1 VPRATLTSHKR
12 LSKAMTDLATTAELE
27 ARCLN
32 RLNELGLAHQ
42 TVHHPPVYTV
52 EEAKRLR
59 CDLPG
64 AHVKNL
70 FLCDRKKRSF
80 FLLTALE
87 NQKVSLKGL
96 AALLE
101 VHRGLRFANE
111 GHLLEKLGVSP
122 GSVTP
127 LAVMNDTEGCV
138 QMLLDENLR
147 TLSPIN
153 AHPLHNAATTS
164 IPTDDLLRFMDA
176 CGHPPRWVDLSDM
189 ESHA

>member
-1 VPRATLTSHKR
+1 V
-12 LSKAMTDLATTAELE
+12 LSKHTTADALE
-27 ARCLN
+27 SRCLN
-32 RLNELGLAHQ
+32 RLNELGIDHQ
-42 TVHHPPVYTV
+42 TVHHPAVYTV

-87 NQKVSLKGL
+87 SQRVSLKAL
-96 AALLE
+96 SDLLE
-101 VHRGLRFANE
+101 VRRGLRFANE
-111 GHLLEKLGVSP
+111 EHLFEKLGVTP
-122 GSVTP
+122 GAVTP
-127 LAVMNDTEGCV
+127 FAVMNDLQGDV

-147 TLSPIN
+147 SMSPIN

-164 IPTDDLLRFMDA
+164 IELSELLRFMDA
-176 CGHPPRWVDLSDM
+176 CDHPPRWINLAELSA
-189 ESHA
+189 EN

>member
-1 VPRATLTSHKR
+1 MASRTLR
-12 LSKAMTDLATTAELE
+12 LVEMDRSTDVDVE
-27 ARCLN
+27 ARCLAF
-32 RLNELGLAHQ
+32 LDDLSIPHQ

-87 NQKVSLKGL
+87 SQSVSLKGL
-96 AALLE
+96 SRLLGIN
-101 VHRGLRFANE
+101 RGLRFANE
-111 GHLLEKLGVSP
+111 GHLWDKLGVRP
-122 GSVTP
+122 GAVTP
-127 LAVMNDTEGCV
+127 FAVMNDIEGHV
-138 QMLLDENLR
+138 QMLLDENLK
-147 TLSPIN
+147 TMSPIN

-164 IPTDDLLRFMDA
+164 IGLQDLLAFMDA
-176 CGHPPRWVDLSDM
+176 CKHPPRWINLAELADED
-189 ESHA
+189 

>member
-1 VPRATLTSHKR
+1 
-12 LSKAMTDLATTAELE
+12 MTHQASREEE
-27 ARCLN
+27 ARCL
-32 RLNELGLAHQ
+32 LFLDELGITHQ

-52 EEAKRLR
+52 EEAKKLR

-87 NQKVSLKGL
+87 SQNVSLKGL
-96 AALLE
+96 SEHLE
-101 VHRGLRFANE
+101 INRGLRFANE
-111 GHLLEKLGVSP
+111 THLWEKLGVRP

-127 LAVMNDTEGCV
+127 LAVMNDSQGDV

-147 TLSPIN
+147 TMSPIN

-164 IPTDDLLRFMDA
+164 IELNDLLRFMA
-176 CGHPPRWVDLSDM
+176 ECNHPPRWVNLAAMASQD
-189 ESHA
+189 

>member
-1 VPRATLTSHKR
+1 
-12 LSKAMTDLATTAELE
+12 MTDRAIANELE
-27 ARCLN
+27 ERCLN
-32 RLNELGLAHQ
+32 RLNDLGLAHQ

-96 AALLE
+96 ASLLE
-101 VHRGLRFANE
+101 IPRGLRFANE
-111 GHLLEKLGVSP
+111 AHLLEKLGVSP

-164 IPTDDLLRFMDA
+164 ISTDDLLRFMDA
-176 CGHPPRWVDLSDM
+176 CDHPPRWVNLS
-189 ESHA
+189 ELETQS